1 MEFHP
6 VADLFPMMSEE
17 EFDNLVASI
26 EVNGIR
32 EPVWL
37 HNDGRVVDG
46 RNRYMACR
54 ELGFDPPTRTFEGTD
69 DALLKFVLDLN
80 LHRRHLNASQRAMV
94 AAKLANMA
102 VGRPGNPANLPD
114 IQVSQTDAAEQLNVG
129 ERSVRDARQV
139 QQHGTPDMI
148 ADVESGNLAVSKA
161 AAIVKEADKEPER
174 VDELYKKTAHVAH
187 NSGDNEWYTPSEYL
201 DAARRTLGTIDLD
214 PATSAIANEKVGA

>member
-94 AAKLANMA
+94 AAKLANMTG
-102 VGRPGNPANLPD
+102 GRPATENRLNSNSL
-114 IQVSQTDAAEQLNVG
+114 SDAE
-129 ERSVRDARQV
+129 
-139 QQHGTPDMI
+139 
-148 ADVESGNLAVSKA
+148 
-161 AAIVKEADKEPER
+161 
-174 VDELYKKTAHVAH
+174 
-187 NSGDNEWYTPSEYL
+187 
-201 DAARRTLGTIDLD
+201 
-214 PATSAIANEKVGA
+214 

>member
-94 AAKLANMA
+94 AAKLANMTR
-102 VGRPGNPANLPD
+102 GGDR
-114 IQVSQTDAAEQLNVG
+114 VSEQSRNSDFAKVSVTDAASNLNVG
-129 ERSVRDARQV
+129 RDSVLDARQV

-187 NSGDNEWYTPSEYL
+187 NSGDNEWYTPSE
-201 DAARRTLGTIDLD
+201 
-214 PATSAIANEKVGA
+214 